1 MAAAEVLQHE
11 EEKKKRDAKYK
22 TTITCT
28 GRVTGEEEDIEFT
41 ANPYKNKT
49 AHTCKLT
56 EVTTF

>member
-1 MAAAEVLQHE
+1 MAAAEVLQHQ
-11 EEKKKRDAKYK
+11 EEKKDAKYK

-41 ANPYKNKT
+41 ANPYKNTT
-49 AHTCKLT
+49 ARTCKLT